1 MAACIASKRMASVER
16 SLDAARKRACAT
28 PDPRDADLLL
38 DILTQH
44 RKRLRPLKPDTVE
57 TRTLQLLT
65 ETRRALVDEKTSQ
78 SNCLTGT
85 LKLYFPQ
92 MVQWFDR
99 VDSALVGALLERW
112 PTLEQLRLQ
121 DAGTLRQFF
130 REHDQSGERRLEN
143 RLEQIRLAMPAT
155 LDPAVIQS
163 AALQTGILVRLIQ
176 VLREGIAKM
185 DKEIDRISKAHPDYP
200 VMDSFPGAGQALV
213 PRMIAGVGTQR
224 EQDIRQH
231 NVLGP
236 EFKRAMQEGVQQG
249 LQQGVQQEASTL
261 LRRLIE
267 KRFGAVPGWAEERI
281 ANRSVEELEE
291 LSVRVLDAHS
301 VEELLT

>member
-1 MAACIASKRMASVER
+1 
-16 SLDAARKRACAT
+16 
-28 PDPRDADLLL
+28 
-38 DILTQH
+38 
-44 RKRLRPLKPDTVE
+44 
-57 TRTLQLLT
+57 
-65 ETRRALVDEKTSQ
+65 
-78 SNCLTGT
+78 
-85 LKLYFPQ
+85 
-92 MVQWFDR
+92 VQWFDR
-99 VDSALVGALLERW
+99 VDSPLVGALLERW

-249 LQQGVQQEASTL
+249 LQQGVQQGLQQGVQQEASTL